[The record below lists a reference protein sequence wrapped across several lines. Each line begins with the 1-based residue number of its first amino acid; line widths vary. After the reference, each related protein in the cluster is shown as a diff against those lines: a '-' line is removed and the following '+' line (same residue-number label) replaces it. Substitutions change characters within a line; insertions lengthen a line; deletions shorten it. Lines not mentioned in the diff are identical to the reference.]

1 MCSKLFPVLFSFIYS
16 RLDFGLGV
24 SLITC
29 CIVKYTGESLHM
41 TLSEIHP
48 ISSACFYAVGYVTGS
63 NYNIVYSP
71 CPHRLGLLTSF
82 QTCSE
87 GRHHAQLLRQAILY
101 YPVVTQK
108 ALMEKTKRYGCWI
121 LYTCFFFLSGEMGE
135 VTVGIKLCCKLLL
148 SWAKK
153 KDFPLRAQF
162 RAGPY
167 WDSGD
172 LKCCLLCACH
182 QLTKLLWMWPGAFL
196 EEIQ

>member
-1 MCSKLFPVLFSFIYS
+1 VLFSFIYS

-108 ALMEKTKRYGCWI
+108 ALMEKTKRYGC
-121 LYTCFFFLSGEMGE
+121 
-135 VTVGIKLCCKLLL
+135 
-148 SWAKK
+148 
-153 KDFPLRAQF
+153 
-162 RAGPY
+162 
-167 WDSGD
+167 
-172 LKCCLLCACH
+172 
-182 QLTKLLWMWPGAFL
+182 
-196 EEIQ
+196 